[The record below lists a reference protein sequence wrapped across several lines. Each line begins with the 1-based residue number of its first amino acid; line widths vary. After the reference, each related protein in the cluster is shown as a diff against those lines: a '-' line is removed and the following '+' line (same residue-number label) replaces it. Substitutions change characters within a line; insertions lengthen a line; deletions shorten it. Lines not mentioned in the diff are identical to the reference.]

1 MSDAALPLPPKI
13 DVAASVRFA
22 YAVAIDHWR
31 LVVALAWAPFV
42 AVTMAGE
49 AYEWLG
55 DSWLVRTA
63 YLLIDSGGF
72 AIFIV
77 RWHRFVLLGETAA
90 DRFIP
95 AGWGPY
101 IWTTMKLGL
110 LLLIGFVLLLVIVSF
125 LGVAIG
131 PSLTSNVTAGV
142 GVIAAIVLGLALFWA
157 GVSLAFPAAAI
168 VRRIS
173 LVTGAW
179 DLVSGNYWRLVAC
192 LVACCAPFALLSFGV
207 GSLGGVSPIL
217 NVIIFIMQSVVWF
230 AGAAVVASLLSH
242 IYRRLAPTEAEA
254 GTPA

>member
-1 MSDAALPLPPKI
+1 MSIATPQSPPKI
-13 DVAASVRFA
+13 DVAASVCFA

-42 AVTMAGE
+42 VVTMAGE

-125 LGVAIG
+125 AIG

-168 VRRIS
+168 GRRIS

-207 GSLGGVSPIL
+207 GSLGGWSPIL
-217 NVIIFIMQSVVWF
+217 RFVAFIIQSTVWF
-230 AGAAVVASLLSH
+230 AGAAVVASLLSQ